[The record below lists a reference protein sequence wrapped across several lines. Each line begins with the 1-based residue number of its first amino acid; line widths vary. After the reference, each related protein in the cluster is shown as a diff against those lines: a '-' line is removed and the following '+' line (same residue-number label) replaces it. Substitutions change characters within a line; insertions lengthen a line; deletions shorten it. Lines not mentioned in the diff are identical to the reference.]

1 MPVYE
6 YRCGGCGKKVAL
18 LVGVTAEPDDESCP
32 SCGSRDLVKMVS
44 RFRRGRSEDD
54 RIDEMSDRLETM
66 GEPDSGG
73 GMRRLV
79 REMGKAM
86 DDDMADEMEELFESD
101 QDDSP
106 ETAD

>member
-18 LVGVTAEPDDESCP
+18 LVGVTAEPDDETCP
-32 SCGSRDLVKMVS
+32 QCGSRELVKLVS

-54 RIDEMSDRLETM
+54 RIDELSDRLESM
-66 GEPDSGG
+66 GEPESGTE
-73 GMRRLV
+73 MRHLV

-86 DDDMADEMEELFESD
+86 DDDMADEMEELFETD
-101 QDDSP
+101 QDDAP
-106 ETAD
+106 EAED